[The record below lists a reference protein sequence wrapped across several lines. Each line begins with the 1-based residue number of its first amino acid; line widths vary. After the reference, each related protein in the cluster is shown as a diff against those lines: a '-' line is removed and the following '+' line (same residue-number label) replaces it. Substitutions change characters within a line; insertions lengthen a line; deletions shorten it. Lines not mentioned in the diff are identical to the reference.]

1 MDYCPKCN
9 RLKLLSDGECKYCTG
24 PWRNEKPKPNY
35 TCQTCGKFCR
45 GKQCYDCFV
54 NRWGERKKP
63 ILSPEAIELKK
74 KVNEKRNLK
83 RKEERKQKQ
92 IQNQKLKELADL
104 IKRQEERKLK
114 RRLEYQKRKDESNNQ
129 SRRRLNKELKTT
141 RKTPRSRK
149 ITKGVSKKQE
159 SQSLTR

>member
-1 MDYCPKCN
+1 MDYCPNCN

-24 PWRNEKPKPNY
+24 PWRSEKQKQTN

-63 ILSPEAIELKK
+63 ILSAEAIELKK
-74 KVNEKRNLK
+74 KVNEKRNLR
-83 RKEERKQKQ
+83 RKEQREQER
-92 IQNQKLKELADL
+92 KLKELADL
-104 IKRQEERKLK
+104 VKRQEEKRLK

-141 RKTPRSRK
+141 RKTPRSRS
-149 ITKGVSKKQE
+149 ITQGVSKKQE